1 MGEKLIIFEAL
12 IFNLNLNKKRRK
24 NGDLSDK
31 EKYWGVDTFQVYIG
45 KGLIKCFIQVV
56 LSYLH
61 LEVYCRWSINQT
73 AQVLWLWAL
82 IRKK

>member
-31 EKYWGVDTFQVYIG
+31 EKY
-45 KGLIKCFIQVV
+45 
-56 LSYLH
+56 
-61 LEVYCRWSINQT
+61 
-73 AQVLWLWAL
+73 
-82 IRKK
+82 